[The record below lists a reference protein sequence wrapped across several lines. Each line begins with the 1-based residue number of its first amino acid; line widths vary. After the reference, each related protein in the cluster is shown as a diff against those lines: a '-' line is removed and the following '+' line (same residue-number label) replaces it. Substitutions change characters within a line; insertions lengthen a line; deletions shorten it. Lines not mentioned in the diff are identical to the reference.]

1 MIARQAD
8 LFAPPP
14 PALPEGLVYR
24 PELLAQAE
32 EAEIARAIEA
42 LELRPFEF
50 RGYLG
55 LRRVKAFGWRYDYG
69 TRTMARAQDIPAFL
83 LPLRERAAALADLAP
98 AALEQALVTEYQAS
112 AGIGWHRD
120 RPQFAEV
127 VGVSLLSRCVL
138 RLRRRRGDGWE
149 RANLAVEPGS
159 AYLLRGPIRTEWEHS
174 IAPMTAL
181 RYSVTFRRPISPP
194 LP

>member
-14 PALPEGLVYR
+14 PLLPEGLVYR
-24 PELLAQAE
+24 PDVISRAE
-32 EAEIARAIEA
+32 EAEIVAGVAT

-55 LRRVKAFGWRYDYG
+55 LRRVKAFGWRYDYSA
-69 TRTMARAQDIPAFL
+69 RTMSRVEDLPAFL
-83 LPLRERAAALADLAP
+83 IPLRERAAALAGLEP
-98 AALEQALVTEYQAS
+98 AAMEQALVTEYQAG

-127 VGVSLLSRCVL
+127 VGVSLLAPCVL

-149 RANLAVEPGS
+149 RANLAAEPRS
-159 AYLLRGPIRTEWEHS
+159 AYLLRGPVRTQWEHS

-181 RYSVTFRRPISPP
+181 RYSVTFRRPDAPP